1 MIDVLDKLDV
11 DWSDLTKV
19 HQTTRD
25 LLQELAEDKATLQL
39 LVDRVREEPSLMA
52 MCERHRLLDKIVVYD
67 GGPRGFRL
75 RIHISTREHRDR
87 PHDHRFSFT
96 SRIITGRYRHTRH
109 DLVGDLDESI
119 PWHVQEDVEA
129 MLQNAR
135 AVPRFDTFQTAGST
149 YSLHHTEV
157 HTTFTTPD
165 TVSLFLRGPSE
176 KDRSLI
182 TERETGRLWWRY
194 GADKER
200 QDRRVRKVMK
210 AAEFEELVD
219 RLNKLEVL

>member
-1 MIDVLDKLDV
+1 MIDALDELDV
-11 DWSDLTKV
+11 DWTDLPKA
-19 HQTTRD
+19 HQTTRE
-25 LLQELAEDKATLQL
+25 LLAELAADKQGLRTLI
-39 LVDRVREEPSLMA
+39 DRVREEPSLMA

-67 GGPRGFRL
+67 GGERGFRL
-75 RIHISTREHRDR
+75 RVHISTREHRDR

-96 SRIITGRYRHTRH
+96 SRILTGGYRHTRH
-109 DLVGDLDESI
+109 ELVGELDESI
-119 PWHVQEDVEA
+119 PWHVQEDIDA
-129 MLQNAR
+129 ALSTAR
-135 AVPRFDTFQTAGST
+135 AVPRFVTQQTGGST

-176 KDRSLI
+176 KERSLI

-194 GADKER
+194 GADKEK

-210 AAEFEELVD
+210 PAEYEELVG
-219 RLNKLEVL
+219 RLDKLEVL